1 MFLSYGHADATP
13 IDPEPVINKHITE
26 PTLAG
31 IVTGAVGVLLL
42 IIIIPILICHTNKRR
57 KDRIK
62 KDIEKNQRRH
72 ISGNESLIGDREDY
86 KTISP
91 SGDDISGACF
101 RAKSLF
107 DRALLSKKI
116 YKGLFYTGADL
127 DIPTALLVGC

>member
-1 MFLSYGHADATP
+1 MSYGRADAAP

-31 IVTGAVGVLLL
+31 IVAGAVGILLL
-42 IIIIPILICHTNKRR
+42 IIIIPIVICQTNKRR

-62 KDIEKNQRRH
+62 KDVERNQRRH
-72 ISGNESLIGDREDY
+72 ISGNESLIRDGEDY

-91 SGDDISGACF
+91 SGDDISGGSF

-107 DRALLSKKI
+107 DRALLS
-116 YKGLFYTGADL
+116 
-127 DIPTALLVGC
+127 

>member
-1 MFLSYGHADATP
+1 MYFCHGHTDAAP

-31 IVTGAVGVLLL
+31 IVAGAVGVLLL
-42 IIIIPILICHTNKRR
+42 IIIIPIVICHTKRR

-62 KDIEKNQRRH
+62 KDVERNQRRH
-72 ISGNESLIGDREDY
+72 ISGNESLIGDVEDC

-91 SGDDISGACF
+91 SGDDISGGSS

-107 DRALLSKKI
+107 DRALLSK
-116 YKGLFYTGADL
+116 
-127 DIPTALLVGC
+127 

>member
-1 MFLSYGHADATP
+1 MSYGHTDAAP

-31 IVTGAVGVLLL
+31 IVTGAAALLLL
-42 IIIIPILICHTNKRR
+42 IIIIPIVICHTNKRR

-62 KDIEKNQRRH
+62 KDMERNQRGHR
-72 ISGNESLIGDREDY
+72 SGNESLIGDVEDY

-91 SGDDISGACF
+91 SGDDISGGSF

-107 DRALLSKKI
+107 DRALLS
-116 YKGLFYTGADL
+116 
-127 DIPTALLVGC
+127 